1 MSNINSNASKII
13 KELRKRGMEIDL
25 NTDIEDENGCSVFY
39 NKTAGGHSEFVLRW
53 DLEYKYMYVRVNKNQ
68 IIAHSVSTDTNMC
81 IWYWQLW
88 LSKKIISQVCD
99 WITSEVWGD

>member
-13 KELRKRGMEIDL
+13 KELRKRDMEVDL
-25 NTDIEDENGCSVFY
+25 NINIKEENDFTAFY
-39 NKTAGGHSEFVLRW
+39 DKVNGYSEFVLRW
-53 DLEYKYMYVRVNKNQ
+53 DLEYKYIYVRINKDR

-81 IWYWQLW
+81 VWYWQLL